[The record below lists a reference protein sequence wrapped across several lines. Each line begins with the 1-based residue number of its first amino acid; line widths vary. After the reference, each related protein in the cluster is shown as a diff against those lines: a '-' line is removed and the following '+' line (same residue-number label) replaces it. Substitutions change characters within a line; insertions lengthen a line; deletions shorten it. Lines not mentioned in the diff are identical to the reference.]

1 MIIKGEL
8 MKTALSKLMRNEKG
22 QALPIVLVLLLMGG
36 LFTSSL
42 LGYMGTGLIAGQV
55 FEGKMKGLYAA
66 DAGIE
71 DALWKLDNGYAPTGN
86 LTDVNGMDVTVV
98 ELIPSVVT
106 GNSTLYTLQST
117 AYLGAEIKAEIVS
130 QVEVVLLGAV
140 AAGGGGGEYQTNP
153 EMVALSLVD
162 GNSIIFTTQ
171 QPNARFKGW
180 GDAAPGAQFDPDDL
194 WSLNMAAGIGA
205 LYFDNDAVIAS
216 PDKINGVHYYQ
227 DGGYDTLLMTI
238 EGTANVGVNS
248 IPVTKSDIFKLHIDP
263 DDSQQ
268 WEAESLYTIPDA
280 ADVVAVSARGLGD
293 NETANDIILFSIS
306 VQATLGGTQFDKG
319 DVIKFSGGTY
329 TSLINVNDIL
339 GLIPGNPA
347 NLVLDALAVLPAPDE
362 RLLLS
367 FTVGPVTGN
376 DGELIQNRDI
386 AIWDPDTNTIN
397 LHIGMDGQTMPAGS
411 ATSVSIVTWEID

>member
-1 MIIKGEL
+1 MIKGEL

-55 FEGKMKGLYAA
+55 FEEKMGGLYAA

-71 DALWKLDNGYAPTGN
+71 DALWKMDNGYAPTGN
-86 LTDVNGMDVTVV
+86 LTDMNGMDVTVV

-117 AYLGAEIKAEIVS
+117 AYLGAEIKAEIVA
-130 QVEVVLLGAV
+130 QVEVAVMGAV

-153 EMVALSLVD
+153 EMVALSLID
-162 GNSIIFTTQ
+162 ENSIIFTTQ
-171 QPNARFKGW
+171 QPNARFQGW
-180 GDAAPGAQFDPDDL
+180 GESSPGAQFDPDDL
-194 WSLNMAAGIGA
+194 WSLNVANGTGA

-263 DDSQQ
+263 ADPQQ

-280 ADVVAVSARGLGD
+280 ADVVALSQRDDG
-293 NETANDIILFSIS
+293 TILFSIS
-306 VQATLGGTQFDKG
+306 VQATLGGTPFDKG
-319 DVIKFSGGTY
+319 DVIEFSGGTY

-367 FTVGPVTGN
+367 FTVGPLTGS

-397 LHIGMDGQTMPAGS
+397 LHIGMDGQPMAAGDT
-411 ATSVSIVTWEID
+411 TSVSIVTWEFSP